1 LDLSGHVRLEVA
13 VSSTHHE
20 KMAKVYDKEI
30 LPTWSARFGRLLM
43 KNLPFPADG
52 MVLDVMCGTGYP
64 AVEFMR
70 ANPSSQARII
80 AIDSAG
86 PLLDEARKKAVDF
99 FGKRLFFR
107 SENPEKSLSFAA
119 EVFETTYSNLG
130 LMTYGRPQHNLIEM
144 SRVTRSQ
151 GMVGVTLPLAGS
163 WLEFFDIYREI
174 LVKRDKYDLLR
185 RLDEYEQQHFPSIET
200 ASEWMHK
207 AGLRNIQTETER
219 FELLFKSGREFF
231 YSSVVEFGPLPE
243 WKRVVENP
251 SEVNEIFA
259 EINDAIDTHFK
270 GLVFSVTIEAG
281 CLIGQKLAWDEV
293 VEDEGL
299 LEEDDIEIIEEE

>member
-1 LDLSGHVRLEVA
+1 
-13 VSSTHHE
+13 
-20 KMAKVYDKEI
+20 MAKVYDKEI

>member
-1 LDLSGHVRLEVA
+1 MSN
-13 VSSTHHE
+13 TYHE

-30 LPTWSARFGRLLM
+30 LPTWSSRFGKLLL

-70 ANPSSQARII
+70 AHPESQARII

-119 EVFETTYSNLG
+119 EVFQVTYSNLG
-130 LMTYGRPQHNLIEM
+130 LMIYGKPQHNLIEM

-174 LVKRDKYDLLR
+174 LVKRDLYELLK
-185 RLDEYEQQHFPSIET
+185 RLDEYVDKQFPKIET
-200 ASEWMHK
+200 VTEWMQK

-231 YSSVVEFGPLPE
+231 YSSLVEFGPLPD

-251 SEVNEIFA
+251 NEVNDIFA

-281 CLIGQKLAWDEV
+281 CFTGQKLAWDEV
-293 VEDEGL
+293 FDDDP
-299 LEEDDIEIIEEE
+299 LEEDDIEIIEEQ